1 MKDLD
6 YNRIIGRIG
15 WIAAGVTVAGAGAW
29 WVFRGAPEMLS
40 FLGGAGI
47 AGLSFWLLHRLVEDL
62 QAAAEGRP
70 VKKVRLVTHVF
81 RVLLL
86 GAIAYV
92 ILEICG
98 GSRVALA
105 SGLTV
110 ALTAATIEV
119 LIELFY
125 ARA

>member
-1 MKDLD
+1 MRDLD
-6 YNRIIGRIG
+6 YGRVIRRIV
-15 WIAAGVTVAGAGAW
+15 WLAVAVTAAGGSAW
-29 WVFRGAPEMLS
+29 WVFRDANAMLS

-47 AGLSFWLLHRLVEDL
+47 AGLSFWLLHRLVGDL

-70 VKKVRLVTHVF
+70 VKKVRLVTHMF

-110 ALTAATIEV
+110 ALTAATIEA

>member
-1 MKDLD
+1 MSDPD
-6 YNRIIGRIG
+6 YGRVIRRIV
-15 WIAAGVTVAGAGAW
+15 WLAVAVTAAGGGAW
-29 WVFRGAPEMLS
+29 WGFRGVNAMFS

-47 AGLSFWLLHRLVEDL
+47 AGLSFWLLHRMVEDL

-70 VKKVRLVTHVF
+70 VKKVRLITHMF

-98 GSRVALA
+98 GSRAALA

>member
-1 MKDLD
+1 MSDLD
-6 YNRIIGRIG
+6 YGRVIRRIV
-15 WIAAGVTVAGAGAW
+15 WLAVAVAAAGAGAW
-29 WVFRGAPEMLS
+29 WVFRGANAMFS

-47 AGLSFWLLHRLVEDL
+47 AGLSFWLLHRMVEDL

-70 VKKVRLVTHVF
+70 VKKVRLITHVF

-92 ILEICG
+92 ILEVCG
-98 GSRVALA
+98 GNRVALA

>member
-1 MKDLD
+1 MKDPE
-6 YNRIIGRIG
+6 YGRVIGRIG
-15 WIAAGVTVAGAGAW
+15 WVTLGLSLAGGGAW
-29 WVFRGAPEMLS
+29 WLWRDARAMFS

-47 AGLSFWLLHRLVEDL
+47 AGVSFWMLHRVVEDL
-62 QAAAEGRP
+62 QAAVEGRRI
-70 VKKVRLVTHVF
+70 KKLRLAWHAM
-81 RVLLL
+81 RVLIL
-86 GAIAYV
+86 GGIAYA
-92 ILEICG
+92 ILEFCG
-98 GSRVALA
+98 GNRAALA

>member
-1 MKDLD
+1 MSDLD
-6 YNRIIGRIG
+6 YGRVIRRIA
-15 WIAAGVTVAGAGAW
+15 WLAMAVTVAGGAAW
-29 WVFRGAPEMLS
+29 RVFRDANAMFS

-47 AGLSFWLLHRLVEDL
+47 AGLSFWLLHRMVEDL

-70 VKKVRLVTHVF
+70 VKKIRLITHVF